1 MLKPSLS
8 GGGDDTSASS
18 QTWVPGSQPGLAAN
32 GRLLIRRP
40 LGAKAEQRSGRP
52 PSRPARLSS
61 SGRLCLTAELRGTE
75 VPNLW
80 AWVVGGALW
89 LSSLEGADCTPI
101 RLRHPAC
108 RTAAIEAVLTG
119 RPIRQLLRDAR
130 IRAASE
136 RAETVLVLVE
146 SVCQEPES
154 LLLRVVRAEVIP
166 AWH

>member
-1 MLKPSLS
+1 MKPSVH
-8 GGGDDTSASS
+8 GGGANASMS
-18 QTWVPGSQPGLAAN
+18 NQPWVPGSQAGLDAN
-32 GRLLIRRP
+32 GRLLMRRP
-40 LGAKAEQRSGRP
+40 LGAKVEQRSGRP

-75 VPNLW
+75 QPNLW

-89 LSSLEGADCTPI
+89 LSSLEGADCTPV

-108 RTAAIEAVLTG
+108 RIAAIEAVLTG
-119 RPIRQLLRDAR
+119 RPIRQLLRDAG
-130 IRAASE
+130 IRTANE

-146 SVCQEPES
+146 SVYQEPES